1 MGLCKGSI
9 AGVLNPASRPTGAL
23 VFHEA
28 SSGLDVTYHTVTGS
42 DGGARI
48 GPGRAMTV
56 ADTEALLEALKG
68 TRAKERQWIA
78 PDLLAQGEQFLAW
91 RVPGRVRPMWFVS
104 GKERI
109 CLDVPWPDLVFA
121 ATDNR
126 ISLAALATRGRP
138 RLGTRIYHAPLF
150 NVYESGAVCLGSAQ
164 VGEMLGTQSIP
175 AFEDAIFGSLFSHG
189 NFRGNLARSH
199 DGGVTSDADHLRFW
213 RALSRDHV
221 PVFPTDALVPM
232 KTTLG
237 AFLGLGGR
245 R

>member
-1 MGLCKGSI
+1 MDRTGS
-9 AGVLNPASRPTGAL
+9 S
-23 VFHEA
+23 
-28 SSGLDVTYHTVTGS
+28 SSGRAVLGVA
-42 DGGARI
+42 GAR
-48 GPGRAMTV
+48 AS
-56 ADTEALLEALKG
+56 
-68 TRAKERQWIA
+68 A
-78 PDLLAQGEQFLAW
+78 PDVVCLRQGAYL
-91 RVPGRVRPMWFVS
+91 
-104 GKERI
+104 
-109 CLDVPWPDLVFA
+109 LDVPWPDLVFA